1 MAELWD
7 EILHCKITNYYNIF
21 QNFTDFCIATSEE
34 SAICVRAVTHRRPN
48 RGTVVQIVPATFIKD

>member
-21 QNFTDFCIATSEE
+21 QNFTNICISTSGE
-34 SAICVRAVTHRRPN
+34 SAVCVRAVTYRRPN
-48 RGTVVQIVPATFIKD
+48 RGTVVQIAPGTFMKD